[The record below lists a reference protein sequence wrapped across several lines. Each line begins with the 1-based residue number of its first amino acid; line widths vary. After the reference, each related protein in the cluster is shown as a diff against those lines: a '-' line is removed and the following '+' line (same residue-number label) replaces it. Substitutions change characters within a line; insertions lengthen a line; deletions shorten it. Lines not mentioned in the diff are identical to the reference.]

1 MTVLF
6 VTSFSPAM
14 YAASAQPFLESFLA
28 RQRGASIVVG
38 YEGEMPP
45 LLRSEKIIPH
55 ALETDKFLQDWLEA
69 NRDVIPAA
77 LGGDWAGCACSR
89 RHPRFPEK
97 LAHELFCPGG
107 YFNYNASLF
116 FRKVATLRTAL
127 ARARRKKLDTLVW
140 MDCDCVIHQALS
152 RLFLRSLL
160 NSSDCAV
167 LQGDRRVI
175 EACVM
180 IFNLKGKG
188 GHVLDA
194 VFEDY
199 ISGDFRKQK
208 RWDDGNLFT
217 RVLERRQDFVKR
229 DLVAN
234 NGGDSK
240 TIPLSPLAIYVEHA
254 KGRHKKLGIFGG

>member
-1 MTVLF
+1 MHALF

-14 YAASAQPFLESFLA
+14 YMASAKLCLESFLA
-28 RQRGASIVVG
+28 LQRGADIVVG
-38 YEGEMPP
+38 YEGKMPP

-55 ALETDKFLQDWLEA
+55 ALDRDDFLQSWLLA
-69 NRDVIPAA
+69 NRDIIPAA
-77 LGGDWAGCACSR
+77 LGGEWAGCACSR
-89 RHPRFPEK
+89 RHPRHPEK

-127 ARARRKKLDTLVW
+127 MRAVRKKTDTLVW
-140 MDCDCVIHQALS
+140 MDCDCVIHQPMS
-152 RLFLRSLL
+152 RLFLRNLMASR
-160 NSSDCAV
+160 DCAV

-180 IFNLKGKG
+180 IFDVRRKG
-188 GHVLDA
+188 GQILDA
-194 VFEDY
+194 VFEAY
-199 ISGDFRKQK
+199 VSGAFRRHK

-217 RVLERRQDFVKR
+217 RVLEQRKDLTFK

-234 NGGDSK
+234 NGGNSK
-240 TIPLSPLAIYVEHA
+240 TMPLSPLATYVEHR
-254 KGRHKKLGIFGG
+254 KGKHRKLGIFGG